1 MIYLLPIGEVAD
13 DILGAVGTGL
23 WRSFGYDTAVLHR
36 LPVPASA
43 FDQGRKQYDSV
54 AILREVAA
62 RVPQGAVKL
71 IGITTV
77 DLFIPMLSF
86 VFGQAQVGGAAALVS
101 VARLCQEFYGIP
113 PNDALMLARAVKE
126 GVHEIGHTFGLTH
139 CPDTAC
145 PMSLSNTIR
154 QVDAKGDELCGNCSI
169 RLEESIT
176 TLRPRLRRAGG
187 KEN

>member
-23 WRSFGYDTAVLHR
+23 WRSFGYETAVLHR
-36 LPVPASA
+36 LPIPASA
-43 FDQGRKQYDSV
+43 LDQVRKQYNSV

-71 IGITTV
+71 LGITTV

-101 VARLCQEFYGIP
+101 LARLHQEFHGIP
-113 PNDALMLARAVKE
+113 PNHALFLSRAIKE
-126 GVHEIGHTFGLTH
+126 CVHETGHTFGLTH
-139 CPDTAC
+139 CPDVAC

-154 QVDAKGDELCGNCSI
+154 QVDDKGDELCGNCSI

-176 TLRPRLRRAGG
+176 TLRPRLRRAGD

>member
-1 MIYLLPIGEVAD
+1 MIYLLPIGDVAD
-13 DILGAVGTGL
+13 DVLGAVGSGL
-23 WRSFGYDTAVLHR
+23 WRSFGYDTTVLRR
-36 LPVPASA
+36 LPVPPAA
-43 FDQGRKQYDSV
+43 FDPGRKQYNSV
-54 AILREVAA
+54 ALLREVAA

-71 IGITTV
+71 LGITTE

-101 VARLCQEFYGIP
+101 LARLHQEFHGIP
-113 PNDALMLARAVKE
+113 PNNALLLARAIKE
-126 GVHEIGHTFGLTH
+126 CVHETGHTFGLTH
-139 CPDTAC
+139 CPDNAC
-145 PMSLSNTIR
+145 PMSLSITIR
-154 QVDAKGDELCGNCSI
+154 QVDDKGDELCGNCSI